1 VRTLLRSHLR
11 FFLLAALSGLAL
23 RLLFLFAFPAIT
35 ADSFIYGDIAKNWL
49 RHGVYGVTD
58 GGIVTPTYIRLP
70 GYPAFLAV
78 VFSIFGM
85 EHYRAVLVIQ
95 ILIDLA
101 SCFLIADMARRLFS
115 DRAAKVAFLI
125 AALCPFFANYA
136 AAALTETLEIFF
148 TTLALNFAICE
159 LSDWQN
165 RGLRGWVWCGL
176 SLACAILL
184 RPDGGL
190 LLAAIGGYLAVLT
203 IISFVR
209 KMPASSSYY
218 LRAGLLVASVA
229 LAPLIPWSLR
239 NVHTLHR
246 FEPLAPRYANAPDE
260 FVPLGFNRWVR
271 TWMVDYAS
279 VEELYW
285 AVPGNSLDASKL
297 PSRAFDSAAEQD
309 ETEQLLDDYNDKL
322 HVTPELDVR
331 FAKLASD
338 RIHTSPVR
346 YYLWLPLARITDM
359 WLRPRTEILP
369 SDSRWWEFDD
379 DPKWSVLAVGL
390 GLVNLL
396 SVGTAV
402 AGLGKRRSFPLWGF
416 LLAFLILRSAFLGSL
431 ENPETRYTLECY
443 PVVILLSCRVFS
455 PKS

>member
-1 VRTLLRSHLR
+1 
-11 FFLLAALSGLAL
+11 
-23 RLLFLFAFPAIT
+23 
-35 ADSFIYGDIAKNWL
+35 
-49 RHGVYGVTD
+49 
-58 GGIVTPTYIRLP
+58 
-70 GYPAFLAV
+70 
-78 VFSIFGM
+78 
-85 EHYRAVLVIQ
+85 
-95 ILIDLA
+95 
-101 SCFLIADMARRLFS
+101 
-115 DRAAKVAFLI
+115 
-125 AALCPFFANYA
+125 
-136 AAALTETLEIFF
+136 
-148 TTLALNFAICE
+148 
-159 LSDWQN
+159 
-165 RGLRGWVWCGL
+165 
-176 SLACAILL
+176 
-184 RPDGGL
+184 
-190 LLAAIGGYLAVLT
+190 
-203 IISFVR
+203 
-209 KMPASSSYY
+209 
-218 LRAGLLVASVA
+218 
-229 LAPLIPWSLR
+229 
-239 NVHTLHR
+239 
-246 FEPLAPRYANAPDE
+246 
-260 FVPLGFNRWVR
+260 
-271 TWMVDYAS
+271 MVDYAS

-309 ETEQLLDDYNDKL
+309 ETEQLLDDYNDQL

-379 DPKWSVLAVGL
+379 DPKWSVLAVGS

-396 SVGTAV
+396 FVGTAV